1 MGTTRLESV
10 PEPKYWHL
18 KTVLSDALDSE
29 FSVGQILP
37 NERELAARFGV
48 ARATLRQA
56 LEQLELEG
64 RLQRR
69 RGVGT
74 TVAPPRMG
82 VAVADAGHA
91 WPGTAADAWQSL
103 DSTEEAPPAAVAH
116 LLETAPDEP
125 VHTVRRH
132 RRTHGQPVAAES
144 LYVPAGSVPGLAAVD
159 APAGQ
164 ARARAVLRELQRL
177 RLEGQDRSV
186 ELGSARADDAK
197 QLDRLPGAPVL
208 VVTTR
213 YVADGRTAAVA
224 VATYRADTC
233 RLTFADPAG
242 ADVELLAV

>member
-1 MGTTRLESV
+1 MGTTQLESV

-29 FSVGQILP
+29 FAVGEILP

-82 VAVADAGHA
+82 VAVADAAHA
-91 WPGTAADAWQSL
+91 WPGTAGDAWQPV
-103 DSTEEAPPAAVAH
+103 DSTEDVPPAPVAR
-116 LLETAPDEP
+116 LLATGPGQS
-125 VHTVRRH
+125 VHTVRRT
-132 RRTHGQPVAAES
+132 RKTRSQPVAAEL
-144 LYVPAGSVPGLAAVD
+144 LYVPASSVPGLAAID
-159 APAGQ
+159 APAGT

-177 RLEGQDRSV
+177 QLEGQDQAV

-213 YVADGRTAAVA
+213 YVSGGRTAAVA

-233 RLTFADPAG
+233 RLTFGDAG
-242 ADVELLAV
+242 GAAVQLLAG